1 MFLRFQRL
9 LIAVM
14 FALLAAGV
22 TLVVVKA
29 QDGGPGSP
37 SSPAAPTQQN
47 PPCVA
52 CHTEF
57 ATEWENG
64 PHGKAVTDPKFVDEW
79 TKQGKPGACL
89 VCHVTNYDPAT
100 GTWQQDG
107 VSCEACHGPMKA
119 DHPKSAMP
127 VDRSPELCA
136 RCHSDTRFG
145 WQEWQGSTHYQRGM
159 NCTTCHD
166 PHSASLKI
174 TKAMGGST
182 QYNDASQLCVTCH
195 KDVSMNFPYSVHQKQ
210 GVTCINCHVT
220 HTEKTPADAHAV
232 PDHSFKAN
240 LDSCNTCHSDQMHS
254 AAQGGGDTPVSLPA
268 AGTGTDTQQVQQAGL
283 TPAPMPV
290 SPLGYAGLAALVGL
304 AAGMVLAPWL
314 EKWYRRAAK
323 RPQGGE
329 DE

>member
-1 MFLRFQRL
+1 MYTRIERL
-9 LIAVM
+9 IFALM
-14 FALLAAGV
+14 FALLSAGV
-22 TLVVVKA
+22 TLVVVRA
-29 QDGGPGSP
+29 QDGGGQTPVT
-37 SSPAAPTQQN
+37 APTAST
-47 PPCVA
+47 PACVA

-57 ATEWENG
+57 AAEWQNG
-64 PHGKAVTDPKFVDEW
+64 PHGKAVSDPKFTEEW

-107 VSCEACHGPMKA
+107 VACEACHGPMQP
-119 DHPKSAMP
+119 DHPKTAMP

-174 TKAMGGST
+174 TKGMDGKA
-182 QYNDASQLCVTCH
+182 QYGDASQLCVTCH
-195 KDVSMNFPYSVHQKQ
+195 KDVSMNFPYSVHQQQ

-220 HTEKTPADAHAV
+220 HTENAPADAHTV

-240 LDSCNTCHSDQMHS
+240 LDSCNTCHRDQMHS
-254 AAQGGGDTPVSLPA
+254 AAQGTPASGAMSNVS
-268 AGTGTDTQQVQQAGL
+268 TGAPQVQQAGL
-283 TPAPMPV
+283 SPAPMPV
-290 SPLGYAGLAALVGL
+290 SPLGYAGLAALIGL
-304 AAGMVLAPWL
+304 AAGMVMAPWL
-314 EKWYRRAAK
+314 EKLYRRATK

>member
-1 MFLRFQRL
+1 MHSRIERL
-9 LIAVM
+9 LIALM
-14 FALLAAGV
+14 FALLAAGI
-22 TLVVVKA
+22 TLVVVRA
-29 QDGGPGSP
+29 QDGGPTNP
-37 SSPAAPTQQN
+37 PVAATAQT

-64 PHGKAVTDPKFVDEW
+64 AHGQAVSDPVFVQQW
-79 TKQGKPGACL
+79 TQQGKPGACL

-100 GTWQQDG
+100 GTWQENG
-107 VSCEACHGPMKA
+107 VACEACHGPMKP
-119 DHPKSAMP
+119 DHPKAAMP
-127 VDRSPELCA
+127 VDLSPDLCA
-136 RCHSDTRFG
+136 RCHSADRFG
-145 WQEWQGSTHYQRGM
+145 WQNWQASAHYQRGM

-174 TKAMGGST
+174 TRSLTGGAA
-182 QYNDASQLCVTCH
+182 YNDASQLCVNCH

-220 HTEKTPADAHAV
+220 HTVKSAADAHSV
-232 PDHSFKAN
+232 PDHSFKAS

-254 AAQGGGDTPVSLPA
+254 AAQASTTTRPAGASVPA
-268 AGTGTDTQQVQQAGL
+268 ALPIQQAGL
-283 TPAPMPV
+283 SPFPAPV
-290 SPLGYAGLAALVGL
+290 SPMGYAGLAALVGL

-314 EKWYRRAAK
+314 EKWYRRAATH
-323 RPQGGE
+323 PSGGE

>member
-1 MFLRFQRL
+1 MHSRFERL

-22 TLVVVKA
+22 TLVVVSA
-29 QDGGPGSP
+29 QGSGPGTD
-37 SSPAAPTQQN
+37 PAATPQT
-47 PPCVA
+47 PACVA

-57 ATEWENG
+57 AQEWESG
-64 PHGKAVTDPKFVDEW
+64 PHGQAVSDPKFVEQW
-79 TKQGKPGACL
+79 TQQGKPGACL

-107 VSCEACHGPMKA
+107 VSCEACHGPMQA
-119 DHPKSAMP
+119 DHPKSPMP
-127 VDRSPELCA
+127 VDRSPDLCA

-174 TKAMGGST
+174 TRSNGTGVS
-182 QYNDASQLCVTCH
+182 YNDASQLCVNCH
-195 KDVSMNFPYSVHQKQ
+195 KDVSMDFPYSVHQKQ

-220 HTEKTPADAHAV
+220 HTEKSPADAHSV

-240 LDSCNTCHSDQMHS
+240 LDSCNTCHSAQMHAS
-254 AAQGGGDTPVSLPA
+254 AQAAPGNVSTSGTSVDTPVA
-268 AGTGTDTQQVQQAGL
+268 VQEAGL
-283 TPAPMPV
+283 SPVPGAV
-290 SPLGYAGLAALVGL
+290 SPLGYAGLAALIGL

-314 EKWYRRAAK
+314 EKLYRRAVK

>member
-1 MFLRFQRL
+1 MYSRLERFC
-9 LIAVM
+9 IALM
-14 FALLAAGV
+14 FALLAAGA
-22 TLVVVKA
+22 TLVIVRA
-29 QDGGPGSP
+29 QAGGPGSP
-37 SSPAAPTQQN
+37 TTPPTQQT
-47 PPCVA
+47 PTCVA

-57 ATEWENG
+57 ATEWANG
-64 PHGKAVTDPKFVDEW
+64 PHGKAVSDPKFVADW
-79 TKQGKPGACL
+79 TQQGKPGACL

-107 VSCEACHGPMKA
+107 VSCEACHGPMIA
-119 DHPKSAMP
+119 DHPKAAMP

-174 TKAMGGST
+174 SKNMDGTAK
-182 QYNDASQLCVTCH
+182 YNDASQLCVTCH
-195 KDVSMNFPYSVHQKQ
+195 KDVSMNFPYSEHQKQ

-220 HTEKTPADAHAV
+220 HTTNSPADAHTV

-240 LDSCNTCHSDQMHS
+240 LDSCNTCHADQMHTASQGS
-254 AAQGGGDTPVSLPA
+254 AAAQNVIAPA
-268 AGTGTDTQQVQQAGL
+268 ATSQQVQQAGL
-283 TPAPMPV
+283 SPSPSPV
-290 SPLGYAGLAALVGL
+290 SPIGYAGLAGLVGL
-304 AAGMVLAPWL
+304 AAGMVMAPWL
-314 EKWYRRAAK
+314 EKWYRRASK
-323 RPQGGE
+323 HPRGGE

>member
-1 MFLRFQRL
+1 MFSRFERL
-9 LIAVM
+9 LIALM
-14 FALLAAGV
+14 FAVLAAGV
-22 TLVVVKA
+22 TLVVVQA
-29 QDGGPGSP
+29 QDTGPG
-37 SSPAAPTQQN
+37 APTGSGGTPQT
-47 PPCVA
+47 PACVA

-64 PHGKAVTDPKFVDEW
+64 PHGKAVSDPVFVANW
-79 TKQGKPGACL
+79 TQQGKPGACL

-107 VSCEACHGPMKA
+107 VACEACHGPMKA
-119 DHPKSAMP
+119 DHPKAAMP
-127 VDRSPELCA
+127 VDRSPDLCA

-166 PHSASLKI
+166 PHSASLKY
-174 TKAMGGST
+174 TKALDGSAK
-182 QYNDASQLCVTCH
+182 YNDASQLCVTCH

-210 GVTCINCHVT
+210 GVTCINCHVN
-220 HTEKTPADAHAV
+220 HSEKAPADAHTI

-240 LDSCNTCHSDQMHS
+240 LDSCNACHSDQMHS
-254 AAQGGGDTPVSLPA
+254 AASGSPSSAPVSLPA
-268 AGTGTDTQQVQQAGL
+268 ANNTQLQQAGL
-283 TPAPMPV
+283 SAAPTPV

-314 EKWYRRAAK
+314 EKWYHRAA
-323 RPQGGE
+323 RRTQGGE